1 MSACGAACSREDRGR
16 TFAAGG
22 ELDIAALHPV
32 ELVFVGAGPLLAL
45 LDHRIPMR
53 ELAAED
59 VAEDLGVA
67 VGVRGEA
74 GLGGHSVFVEDAEG
88 AKGHGCGVVEVGE
101 GEGVVGIEPAMIGV
115 PTSGGAARGDFG
127 VG

>member
-1 MSACGAACSREDRGR
+1 MEPHAVEKNRGR

-32 ELVFVGAGPLLAL
+32 ELVFGGAVPLLAL
-45 LDHRIPMR
+45 LDHRIAVR

-74 GLGGHSVFVEDAEG
+74 GLGGHAVFVEDAEG
-88 AKGHGCGVVEVGE
+88 AEGHGCGVVEIGE
-101 GEGVVGIEPAMIGV
+101 GEGVVGVEPAMIGV
-115 PTSGGAARGDFG
+115 PTRGGAARGDFG

>member
-1 MSACGAACSREDRGR
+1 MELHAVEKNRGR

-32 ELVFVGAGPLLAL
+32 ELVFGGAGPLLAL
-45 LDHRIPMR
+45 LDHGIPVR

-74 GLGGHSVFVEDAEG
+74 GLGGHAVFVEDAEG
-88 AKGHGCGVVEVGE
+88 AEGHSCGVVEVGE
-101 GEGVVGIEPAMIGV
+101 GKGVIGIEPAMIGMA
-115 PTSGGAARGDFG
+115 TSGGAARGDFG